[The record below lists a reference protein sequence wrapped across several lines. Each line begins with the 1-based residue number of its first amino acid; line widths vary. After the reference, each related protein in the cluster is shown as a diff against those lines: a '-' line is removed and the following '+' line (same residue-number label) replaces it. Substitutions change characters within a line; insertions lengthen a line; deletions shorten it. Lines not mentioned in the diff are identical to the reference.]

1 VKRASEIVGD
11 LLETGGFR
19 APDDI
24 EAEEAPPPAPT
35 PAHAEVGQ
43 AAASAEESGLSQV
56 VATWRAGRHDEA
68 ARMVLD
74 GLPSYRDLVRLIF
87 ALGQEG
93 AVELASL
100 MDAAPEAGSAEPQSP
115 EDQVPLEEPPLE

>member
-1 VKRASEIVGD
+1 
-11 LLETGGFR
+11 
-19 APDDI
+19 
-24 EAEEAPPPAPT
+24 
-35 PAHAEVGQ
+35 
-43 AAASAEESGLSQV
+43 
-56 VATWRAGRHDEA
+56 
-68 ARMVLD
+68 MVLD

-93 AVELASL
+93 AVELAGL